1 MDLATLRDKRAAL
14 KIEFDGETINAEIL
28 PHKLTPEYRA
38 RLQKLAKEEGDGD
51 ERDADAQM
59 VSELVASWDI
69 TAGGEPYP
77 PTYENLREIPIALLT
92 ITATAILEYV
102 GKLATTGRPSG

>member
-1 MDLATLRDKRAAL
+1 MDLETLRAKRASL

-38 RLQKLAKEEGDGD
+38 RLQKLAREESE

-59 VSELVASWDI
+59 VSELVASWDV

-92 ITATAILEYV
+92 VTATAILEYV
-102 GKLATTGRPSG
+102 GKLATRTQSG